1 MAQAVVP
8 EVRRKPVLKQE
19 IAFLLIHLMPLGAIW
34 TGATFFDWMVCIF
47 LYVFRMFWVTGGYHR
62 YFAHRS
68 YSTSRWFQFVIAFM
82 AQTTAQKGA
91 LWWAAHHRH
100 HHRHSDTPADPHSM
114 KIYGFWY
121 SHVGWIVGPDFKET
135 DYKTIGD
142 FAKYPELVWLNKHYL
157 VPPTILAIAVTALG
171 AWVNGGSPLLM
182 FTSAGLST
190 LFIGFFLSTVILYHG
205 TFSINSIM
213 HKFGTQRYESNDE
226 SRNSIW
232 LALLTLGEGWHNNH
246 HYYEV
251 AARQGFFWWE
261 IDITY
266 YILRGLQSV
275 GLIWDLKGVPK
286 HILHSKNKKHAAEL
300 RKQYEAQ
307 NPRPPVSKEKAYVI
321 PALCRN
327 RFKNHRIEIAE

>member
-1 MAQAVVP
+1 MNTQSATP
-8 EVRRKPVLKQE
+8 EVRSKPIIVQE
-19 IAFLLIHLMPLGAIW
+19 IAFAAMHLLPLGALF
-34 TGATFFDWMVCIF
+34 TGATWFDWAVCVF
-47 LYVFRMFWVTGGYHR
+47 LYFSRMFWVTGGYHR
-62 YFAHRS
+62 YFAHKS
-68 YSTSRWFQFVIAFM
+68 YKTSRWFQFVIAFM

-121 SHVGWIVGPDFKET
+121 SHIGWIVGPDFKKT
-135 DYKTIGD
+135 DYKVIGD
-142 FAKYPELVWLNKHYL
+142 YAKYPELVWLNKHYL
-157 VPPTILAIAVTALG
+157 VPPFILALVVMALG
-171 AWVNGGSPLLM
+171 GFVNGGSITMM
-182 FTSAGLST
+182 FTSAGFSA
-190 LFIGFFLSTVILYHG
+190 LFVGFFLSTVILYHA

-232 LALLTLGEGWHNNH
+232 LALLTMGEGWHKNH

-266 YILRGLQSV
+266 YFLRGLAAV
-275 GLIWDLKGVPK
+275 GLIWDLKEVPK
-286 HILHSKNKKHAAEL
+286 HIKHSKNKQEAATL
-300 RKQYEAQ
+300 RKKFE
-307 NPRPPVSKEKAYVI
+307 VEKADVEN
-321 PALCRN
+321 AN
-327 RFKNHRIEIAE
+327 VA